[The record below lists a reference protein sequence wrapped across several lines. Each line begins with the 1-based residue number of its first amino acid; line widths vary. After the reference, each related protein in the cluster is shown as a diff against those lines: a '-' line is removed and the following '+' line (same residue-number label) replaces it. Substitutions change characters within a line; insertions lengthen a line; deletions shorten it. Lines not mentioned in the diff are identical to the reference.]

1 MSGYILKVNPT
12 RIFDGLN
19 VGYQRKRE
27 KKGQKKI
34 WHADNNHKSW
44 NGYSNILKM
53 NSKKYY

>member
-1 MSGYILKVNPT
+1 MCCLSETHLKSKDIN
-12 RIFDGLN
+12 RL
-19 VGYQRKRE
+19 K